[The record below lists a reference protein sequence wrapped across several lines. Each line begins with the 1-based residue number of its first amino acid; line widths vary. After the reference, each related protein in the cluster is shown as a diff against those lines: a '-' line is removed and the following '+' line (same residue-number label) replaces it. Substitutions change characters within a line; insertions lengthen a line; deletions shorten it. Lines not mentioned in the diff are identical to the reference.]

1 MKAGTKTVKFDCFEE
16 DLVIKSLNM
25 ARTERLSENKCDRD
39 VSEVMLKILQAP
51 VRKARKRNEAR

>member
-1 MKAGTKTVKFDCFEE
+1 VKVETKTIKLDSLEE
-16 DLVIKSLNM
+16 DLVIKSLNKI
-25 ARTERLSENKCDRD
+25 RTERLSDNKCDRD

>member
-1 MKAGTKTVKFDCFEE
+1 MKVETKTIKLDSLEE
-16 DLVIKSLNM
+16 DLVIKSLNKI
-25 ARTERLSENKCDRD
+25 RTERLSDNKCDRD